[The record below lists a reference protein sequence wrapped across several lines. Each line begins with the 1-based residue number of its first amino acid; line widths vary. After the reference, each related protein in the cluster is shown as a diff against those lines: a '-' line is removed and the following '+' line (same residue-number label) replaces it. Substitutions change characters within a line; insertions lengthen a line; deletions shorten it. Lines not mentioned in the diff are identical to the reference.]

1 MEEKLKTKRQER
13 MDAITKR
20 LEEGVREIFEGGKFE
35 EYLKVMSK
43 FHRYSVRNSILIAMQ
58 NPNATLC
65 SGYQAWKKNF
75 GRYVKKGEKAIEI
88 IAPIQYEVKVKD
100 LKDEEMIR
108 KYADR
113 NPEDVIQFTT
123 FRPAYVFDVSQTDGK
138 PLPEIA
144 PDISGSVGHFSS
156 FMQAAREASP
166 VPVVIEEMS
175 GKDGYYSQTEK
186 KIHLRSGMSEVQTMA
201 AVIHEMAHAM
211 LHDLDMSDPEASAE
225 KLGKDTATKEVEAE
239 SIAYTVNQYFGI
251 ETGENSFGYV
261 AAWSKDKELPE
272 LMASLDTIRKTADGM
287 ITKMETSLEKQRKL
301 YGMDTPGKIPAVMEP
316 SFSLKSERE
325 AER

>member
-1 MEEKLKTKRQER
+1 MEKLSRKEKME
-13 MDAITKR
+13 AITQR
-20 LEEGVREIFEGGKFE
+20 LEEGVREIFESGKFE
-35 EYLKVMSK
+35 EYLRVMSK
-43 FHRYSVRNSILIAMQ
+43 FHHYSVRNSVLIALQ
-58 NPNATLC
+58 NPDATLC

-88 IAPIQYEVKVKD
+88 IAPIKYEVKVKE
-100 LKDEEMIR
+100 LKDEVMIR

-144 PDISGSVGHFSS
+144 PDIAGSVTHFHE
-156 FMQAAREASP
+156 FMQAVKETSP
-166 VPVVIEEMS
+166 VSIVTEPLTGS
-175 GKDGYYSQTEK
+175 DGFYSQTEK
-186 KIHLRSGMSEVQTMA
+186 KIHLREGMSEVQTMA
-201 AVIHEMAHAM
+201 AAVHEMAHAT
-211 LHDLDMSDPEASAE
+211 LHDLDMKDPEASAE
-225 KLGKDTATKEVEAE
+225 KLGKDRATKEVEAE
-239 SIAYTVNQYFGI
+239 SVAYVVNQYFGI

-287 ITKMETSLEKQRKL
+287 ITKMEASLEKQRNL
-301 YGMDTPGKIPAVMEP
+301 YGMETPMKIPAVMEP
-316 SFSLKSERE
+316 SFYLKSERE